1 MKLSSWFA
9 VFRFALALSWSP
21 AHAAQWFT
29 LPNSPSAPSRHDDV
43 WFTDEL
49 NGWVVNGEGEI
60 WHSSDGGSS
69 WQQQAALTEYLR
81 SVTFVS
87 PQHGWA
93 GTLFA
98 ANRLYETTNGGGTW
112 NSVPNLPS
120 QMPQGVCG
128 MWAASTDVV
137 YAVGMYAMPAG
148 ILKTTNAGGSWS
160 FIDVAGKARTL
171 VDCYFS
177 SPSTGLAVG
186 STGHFPDSSRAIVLR
201 TTDSGATWST
211 QHVSSR
217 MGEWGWKISFPS
229 ASIGYVSMERF
240 DGPMKFLKTT
250 NAGVTWTEKPCPNSN
265 EQGIGFLDENV
276 GWLGGWGSPTYSTT
290 DGGESWT
297 ALNFMENLN
306 RIRFVGPAL
315 AFAVGR
321 RVYRY
326 GSDPTDVPSLIA
338 SEGRVLSPS
347 APNPFANSATIT
359 LSISDPAEVRLAI
372 FDVAGRCVRTMLH
385 AQASSGAR
393 RVAWDGSD
401 ETGTPVPAGVYFWRL
416 EMGERFESQ
425 KMLLVR

>member
-1 MKLSSWFA
+1 MKSPHWIAAVAVLLVLLSSA
-9 VFRFALALSWSP
+9 AR
-21 AHAAQWFT
+21 AAQWFT

-43 WFTDEL
+43 WFTDQL

-60 WHSSDGGSS
+60 WHTSDGGSS
-69 WQQQAALTEYLR
+69 WQQQAAVSEYLR

-87 PQHGWA
+87 SQHGWA

-98 ANRLYETTNGGGTW
+98 ANRLYETTNGGGSW
-112 NSVPNLPS
+112 NAVPNLPS
-120 QMPQGVCG
+120 EMPSGVCG

-177 SPSTGLAVG
+177 SPSTGFAVG
-186 STGHFPDSSRAIVLR
+186 SVGHFPDSSRAVVLR

-229 ASIGYVSMERF
+229 TSIGYVSMERF
-240 DGPMKFLKTT
+240 NGPMKFLKTT
-250 NAGVTWTEKPCPNSN
+250 NAGITWTEQSCPNSN

-290 DGGESWT
+290 DGGETWA

-306 RIRFVGPAL
+306 RIRFIGDGL
-315 AFAVGR
+315 AFAVGN

-326 GSDPTDVPSLIA
+326 GNDPTDGPALLA
-338 SEGRVLSPS
+338 SNGRVLSRS
-347 APNPFANSATIT
+347 APNPFANVATIT
-359 LSISDPAEVRLAI
+359 LSISDPADVKLAI
-372 FDVAGRCVRTMLH
+372 FDVAGRCVRTMLQAH
-385 AQASSGAR
+385 ASSGAHP
-393 RVAWDGSD
+393 VAWDGSND
-401 ETGTPVPAGVYFWRL
+401 TGTPVPAGVYFWRL
-416 EMGERFESQ
+416 EIEGRAESQ